1 MNNITP
7 EMKNTLEGIN
17 SRIPDAEEQ
26 TRELEDRM
34 VAITTKGQNEE
45 TERAEDT
52 LRDLWENIKCISIQ
66 IQGSYKNKTKSKIK
80 KTALRKYFERL

>member
-7 EMKNTLEGIN
+7 EMNNTLEGIN

-34 VAITTKGQNEE
+34 AAITTKGQNEE

-52 LRDLWENIKCISIQ
+52 LRDLWNNTKCISIQ
-66 IQGSYKNKTKSKIK
+66 IIGVLQ
-80 KTALRKYFERL
+80 E